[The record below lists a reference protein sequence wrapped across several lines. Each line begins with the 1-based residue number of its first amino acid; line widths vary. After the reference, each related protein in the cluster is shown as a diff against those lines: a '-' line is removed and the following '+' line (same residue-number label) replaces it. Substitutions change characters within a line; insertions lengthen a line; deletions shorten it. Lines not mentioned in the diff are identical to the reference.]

1 MNIKVYIFSLNYNI
15 DEIDVKI
22 FVIDYCLKVYL

>member
-1 MNIKVYIFSLNYNI
+1 MNIKVYTFSLNYNT
-15 DEIDVKI
+15 DENDVKI